1 MTRSQLTRTSR
12 LIALVGSLAL
22 LVLLSLDW
30 HSAEVSVVGVVH
42 AEGTVVGWSRWG
54 LLGGLSATV
63 VAVVAFADLR
73 AGDGAGVRRFTLAV
87 LPPVGMLVGT
97 ALAVFSGDAHVNVVG
112 VTNVQADS
120 ILWPAWFGLALA
132 ALAAVAALLPVVLEL
147 SDPVPRDLPGPV

>member
-1 MTRSQLTRTSR
+1 MTRNQTKRIAR
-12 LIALVGSLAL
+12 LVALIGSLAL

-30 HSAEVSVVGVVH
+30 HSAEVDVVGVVH

-54 LLGGLSATV
+54 LLGGLSAAV
-63 VAVVAFADLR
+63 VAIVAFADLR
-73 AGDGAGVRRFTLAV
+73 AGDGAGVRRFMLAV

-97 ALAVFSGDAHVNVVG
+97 ALAAFSGDAHVNVVG

-120 ILWPAWFGLALA
+120 ILWPAWFGLVLA

-147 SDPVPRDLPGPV
+147 SDPVPHDLPGRV